1 MIAALR
7 LPLTKLSPRMA
18 FQIAQTLAFIGGGN
32 MATSLIGGLIAA
44 GTDPQLVR
52 VAEPDAARAAA
63 LRERFGVS
71 IAAAGAE
78 IVAGAAAVVL
88 AVKPQ
93 QLVQAVKPLRLDAG
107 ATVLSI
113 AAGVRVATLRAA
125 LGDGVHLVRSMPN
138 TPALYGCGISG
149 LYAPAGTPPSARDLA
164 QTILD
169 AAGQT
174 CWVEQESDLDA
185 VTAVSGSGPAYF
197 FLLVEAMR
205 EAGEQLGLS
214 PAVAAQLAARTL
226 VGAAKMV
233 DAGDTDVAVLR
244 EQVTSRGGT
253 TEAALRHLESAGLRP
268 MFAAALAAAARRS
281 SQLGDELA
289 AAKT

>member
-1 MIAALR
+1 
-7 LPLTKLSPRMA
+7 MA
-18 FQIAQTLAFIGGGN
+18 QNLARTIAFIGGGN

-44 GTDPQLVR
+44 GTDPALLR
-52 VAEPDAARAAA
+52 VAEPDAARAASLQA
-63 LRERFGVS
+63 RFGVHT
-71 IAAAGAE
+71 AAAGSD
-78 IVAGAAAVVL
+78 VVTGAAAVVL

-93 QLVQAVKPLRLDAG
+93 QLVQAVAPLQLDAG
-107 ATVLSI
+107 TTLLSI

-125 LGDGVHLVRSMPN
+125 AGEHVHLVRSMPN

-149 LYAPAGTPPSARDLA
+149 LYAPPGTPAAARELA
-164 QTILD
+164 QAILD

-174 CWVEQESDLDA
+174 CWVEQEADLDA

-197 FLLVEAMR
+197 FLLTEAMR

-233 DAGDTDVAVLR
+233 EAGDTDVAVLR
-244 EQVTSRGGT
+244 AQVTSKGGT

-268 MFAAALAAAARRS
+268 MLAAALAAAARRS
-281 SQLGDELA
+281 RELGDELA
-289 AAKT
+289 AAAHS

>member
-1 MIAALR
+1 M
-7 LPLTKLSPRMA
+7 
-18 FQIAQTLAFIGGGN
+18 AQTMARSIAFIGGGN

-44 GTDPQLVR
+44 GTEPGLLR
-52 VAEPDAARAAA
+52 VAEPDADRAAA
-63 LRERFGVS
+63 LRSRFGVS
-71 IAAAGAE
+71 TAAAGSD

-93 QLVQAVKPLRLDAG
+93 QLVQAVRPLQLDAG
-107 ATVLSI
+107 TTVLSI
-113 AAGVRVATLRAA
+113 AAGVRVETLRAA
-125 LGDGVHLVRSMPN
+125 LGEQVHLVRSMPN

-149 LYAPAGTPPSARDLA
+149 LYAPPGTPAAARERA
-164 QTILD
+164 QAILD

-174 CWVEQESDLDA
+174 CWVEHEADLDA

-197 FLLVEAMR
+197 FLLTEAMR

-226 VGAAKMV
+226 VGAARMV

-244 EQVTSRGGT
+244 AQVTSKGGT

-268 MFAAALAAAARRS
+268 MLTAALAAAARRS
-281 SQLGDELA
+281 RELGDELA
-289 AAKT
+289 AAAHS

>member
-1 MIAALR
+1 
-7 LPLTKLSPRMA
+7 MA
-18 FQIAQTLAFIGGGN
+18 QQTARSIAFIGGGN

-44 GTDPQLVR
+44 GADPRELR
-52 VAEPDAARAAA
+52 VAEPDAVRAAA
-63 LRERFGVS
+63 LQARYGVVTAS
-71 IAAAGAE
+71 AGSD

-107 ATVLSI
+107 TTVLSI
-113 AAGVRVATLRAA
+113 AAGVRIATLRAA
-125 LGDGVHLVRSMPN
+125 LGGQVHLVRSMPN

-149 LYAPAGTPPSARDLA
+149 LYAPDGTPPAARELA
-164 QTILD
+164 QTILA

-174 CWVEQESDLDA
+174 CWVGDEAELDA

-205 EAGEQLGLS
+205 EAGVKLGLA
-214 PAVAAQLAARTL
+214 PEVAAQLAARTL

-244 EQVTSRGGT
+244 ANVTSKGGT

-268 MFAAALAAAARRS
+268 MLADALAAAARRS
-281 SQLGDELA
+281 RELGDELA
-289 AAKT
+289 SAATPS

>member
-1 MIAALR
+1 
-7 LPLTKLSPRMA
+7 MA
-18 FQIAQTLAFIGGGN
+18 QNSARTIAFIGGGN

-44 GTDPQLVR
+44 GADPQTLR
-52 VAEPDAARAAA
+52 VAEPDSARSAA
-63 LRERFGVS
+63 LRERFGVTTADS
-71 IAAAGAE
+71 GRD
-78 IVAGAAAVVL
+78 IVSGAAAVVL

-93 QLVQAVKPLRLDAG
+93 QLVQAVRPLKLDAG
-107 ATVLSI
+107 TTVLSI
-113 AAGVRVATLRAA
+113 AAGVRVDTLRAA

-149 LYAPAGTPPSARDLA
+149 LYAAQGTPAASRELA
-164 QTILD
+164 QRILD

-174 CWVEQESDLDA
+174 CWVGRESDLDA

-205 EAGEQLGLS
+205 EAGVSLGLS
-214 PAVAAQLAARTL
+214 PEVAAQLAARTL

-244 EQVTSRGGT
+244 ANVTSKGGT

-268 MFAAALAAAARRS
+268 MINQALAAAAGRS
-281 SQLGDELA
+281 RELGDELA
-289 AAKT
+289 AAATT

>member
-1 MIAALR
+1 
-7 LPLTKLSPRMA
+7 MA

>member
-1 MIAALR
+1 
-7 LPLTKLSPRMA
+7 MA
-18 FQIAQTLAFIGGGN
+18 QKMARTIAFIGGGN

-44 GTDPQLVR
+44 GTEPKLLR
-52 VAEPDAARAAA
+52 VAEPDADRAAA
-63 LRERFGVS
+63 LRSRYGVHT
-71 IAAAGAE
+71 AGSGSE

-93 QLVQAVKPLRLDAG
+93 QLVQAVKPLQLAAG
-107 ATVLSI
+107 TTVLSI
-113 AAGVRVATLRAA
+113 AAGVRVDTLRAA
-125 LGDGVHLVRSMPN
+125 LGHQVHLVRSMPN

-149 LYAPAGTPPSARDLA
+149 LYAPPGTPAAARELA
-164 QTILD
+164 QAILD

-174 CWVEQESDLDA
+174 CWVEHEADLDA

-197 FLLVEAMR
+197 FLLTEAMR

-244 EQVTSRGGT
+244 AQVTSKGGT
-253 TEAALRHLESAGLRP
+253 TEAALRHLESAGMRP
-268 MFAAALAAAARRS
+268 MLAAALAAAARRS
-281 SQLGDELA
+281 RELGDELA
-289 AAKT
+289 AAAQS